1 MAISNTQ
8 SQTAETIQSW
18 LVNEFAE
25 RLELPQDEID
35 VNEPFDNYDLNSAE
49 TMILLGK
56 LEKWLGSKLNPTLI
70 FNYPTIAELSE
81 RLAE

>member
-1 MAISNTQ
+1 MAISNKQ

-25 RLELPQDEID
+25 RLELSQDEID
-35 VNEPFDNYDLNSAE
+35 VNEPFDNYDLTSAE

-56 LEKWLGSKLNPTLI
+56 LEKWLGIKLNPTLI
-70 FNYPTIAELSE
+70 FNYPTIAELSD